1 MEKVK
6 ETVKDIFTNYLQERG
21 HRKTPER
28 YAILDEI
35 YSHSGHFDIESL
47 FVSMKNK
54 NYRVSRATLYN
65 TIDLLLDCK
74 LVLKHQFGNNIAHYE
89 KAYNNRHHEHLI
101 CQVCGEV
108 EEFFDSRLEEIVGH
122 IEDEYNFSV
131 HHHMLYVCGLCKS
144 CKLKTENVDKNS
156 L

>member
-6 ETVKDIFTNYLQERG
+6 ETVKDIFTNYLEERG

-47 FVSMKNK
+47 FVSMKDK

-101 CQVCGEV
+101 CQVCGRV

-131 HHHMLYVCGLCKS
+131 HHQMFSVDGLGKS
-144 CKLKTENVDKNS
+144 CKL
-156 L
+156 